1 MNTKTSEMKLG
12 YQLGYRDAALYH
24 LAFLKLGGM
33 KELLS
38 NIIPQ
43 LEKCQEHDNF
53 LLKWAKEHIK
63 TL

>member
-1 MNTKTSEMKLG
+1 MKLG